1 MLQRGDLMSSYKEFE
16 QYVKS
21 NFKLY
26 EKKKE
31 APEGFMQ
38 LGFELPD
45 GRSQS
50 LMIGKGHKGD
60 FIGETADVMSFIGDL
75 KGAKLNE
82 ALEVVNE
89 FPLGGLVTVGGHL
102 VFRHTIL
109 LDNVDENEIKVPL
122 LAVAYLADV
131 LEQKF
136 SGGDKF

>member
-1 MLQRGDLMSSYKEFE
+1 MSTYKEFE
-16 QYVKS
+16 RYVKS
-21 NFKLY
+21 NYKVG
-26 EKKKE
+26 EKKKD

-38 LGFELPD
+38 LLFKTSE
-45 GRSQS
+45 GRSQV
-50 LMIGKGHKGD
+50 LMINEGHKSD
-60 FIGETADVMSFIGDL
+60 LIGETADVMSFIGDL

-82 ALEVVNE
+82 ALEVVYE

-102 VFRHTIL
+102 MFRHTIL

-122 LAVAYLADV
+122 MAVAYLADV